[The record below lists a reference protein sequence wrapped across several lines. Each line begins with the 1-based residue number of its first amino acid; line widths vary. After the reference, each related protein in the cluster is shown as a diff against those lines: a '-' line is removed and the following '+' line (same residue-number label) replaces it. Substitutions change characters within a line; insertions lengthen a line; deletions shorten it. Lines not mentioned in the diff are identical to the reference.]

1 MTGALTPA
9 DLLNAYANGYFPM
22 ADSADAQELYWY
34 DPPLRGQLSIDAL
47 HVSRRLRRDVLKHP
61 FKIRTDTA
69 FAAVIDACAQ
79 STPDRPKTWI
89 NRPIRDLFVALH
101 EEGFAHSVECWQDN
115 VLVGG
120 IYGLALNG
128 AFCGESMFSRVPG
141 ASKIALVH
149 LCARLW
155 RGGFTLFDTQFV
167 NPHLT
172 QFGVYEI
179 PRDEYRERLAAALT
193 IPARFAAADVDGPLD
208 TVGAYL
214 TQRKVPATS

>member
-1 MTGALTPA
+1 MTGAVTPA
-9 DLLNAYANGYFPM
+9 DMLNAYAHGYFPM
-22 ADSADAQELYWY
+22 ADSADAPDFYWY

-47 HVSRRLRRDVLKHP
+47 HISRRLRRDILKHP
-61 FKIRTDTA
+61 FEIRTDTA
-69 FAAVIDACAQ
+69 FSAVIDGCAEA
-79 STPDRPKTWI
+79 TPDRPKTWI
-89 NRPIRDLFVALH
+89 NRAIRDLFIALH
-101 EEGFAHSVECWQDN
+101 EAGFAHSVECWRDGS
-115 VLVGG
+115 LVGG

-167 NPHLT
+167 NPHLS

-179 PRDEYRERLAAALT
+179 PGAAYRDRLAAALT
-193 IPARFAAADVDGPLD
+193 VPANFAAADAEGPES
-208 TVGAYL
+208 TVHAYL
-214 TQRKVPATS
+214 AHIKAAI